1 MTAPSLMT
9 FADLTLIV
17 PKLLE
22 NLTVTLGITLASLL
36 LGLGLALI
44 LTVSGYSRST
54 ALRIMVKT
62 VTDVLRGAPLALLI
76 LLFFFGGKLIL
87 SSLALPAAL
96 ISDTTFAILA
106 LSVGISPYFAEMMR
120 SAWEAV
126 DIGQKEALKSL
137 NIPYSIGIAR
147 VIFPQGLIIAIPN
160 FGNLLIN
167 LVKMTS
173 LVNIIGIVDIFGRA
187 QKISQNSYGAKQVAA
202 FVSVILVY
210 WLLNLIIFYLTS
222 RIEKKYHYL
231 LE

>member
-1 MTAPSLMT
+1 MNPQPLLRLD
-9 FADLTLIV
+9 DLLFIV

-22 NLTVTLGITLASLL
+22 NLPVTLGITLASLL
-36 LGLGLALI
+36 LGLAFGLVA
-44 LTVSGYSRST
+44 VMFQFSRSLL
-54 ALRIMVKT
+54 LRWLAKAY
-62 VTDVLRGAPLALLI
+62 TDVLRGAPLALLI

-87 SSLALPAAL
+87 SALELPALL
-96 ISDTTFAILA
+96 ISDTTFAILSI
-106 LSVGISPYFAEMMR
+106 SVGISPYFAEMMR
-120 SAWEAV
+120 SAWNAV
-126 DIGQKEALKSL
+126 DVGQKEAICSL
-137 NIPYSIGIAR
+137 NIPWHIGIAH

-202 FVSVILVY
+202 FISVILVY
-210 WLLNLIIFYLTS
+210 WLLNMIIFYLTS
-222 RIEKKYHYL
+222 SIEKKYQYL

>member
-1 MTAPSLMT
+1 MNPQPLLRLD
-9 FADLTLIV
+9 DLLFIV

-22 NLTVTLGITLASLL
+22 NLPVTLGITLASLM
-36 LGLGLALI
+36 LGLALG
-44 LTVSGYSRST
+44 LVTVVLQFSRSRL
-54 ALRIMVKT
+54 LRWLAKAY
-62 VTDVLRGAPLALLI
+62 TDVLRGAPLALLI

-87 SSLALPAAL
+87 SVLELPALL
-96 ISDTTFAILA
+96 ISDTTFAILSI
-106 LSVGISPYFAEMMR
+106 SVGISPYFAEMMR
-120 SAWEAV
+120 SAWNAV
-126 DIGQKEALKSL
+126 DIGQKEAIRSL
-137 NIPYSIGIAR
+137 NIPWHIGIAH

-202 FVSVILVY
+202 FISVILVY
-210 WLLNLIIFYLTS
+210 WLLNMIIFYLTS
-222 RIEKKYHYL
+222 RIEKKYQYL